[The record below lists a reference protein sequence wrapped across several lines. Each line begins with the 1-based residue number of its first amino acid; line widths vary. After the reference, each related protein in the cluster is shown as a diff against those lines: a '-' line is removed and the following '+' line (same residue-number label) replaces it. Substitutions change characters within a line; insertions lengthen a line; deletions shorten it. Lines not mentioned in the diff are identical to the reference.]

1 MKQLVHTPEGVRDI
15 YGNEYAKKL
24 KIQDK
29 IHHVLKSYG
38 YDDIQ
43 TPNFEFFDIF
53 SKEKGSVSTQ
63 EMFKFFDRD
72 NNTLVLRPDMTPPI
86 SRCVTKYYQDETLPI
101 RLCYLAD
108 TYTNNNSF
116 QGRLKETTQQ
126 GAELLG
132 DETSDSDAEMIAM
145 MIECLLKAGLT
156 DFQIDI
162 GQVEFFNGL
171 VEEAGMDEDT
181 EKHLRELIE
190 IKNFFGVEELV
201 NSSSME
207 QSLKEVFLMLPKL
220 FGSYEQLALAKN
232 LTGNER
238 SLNAIRRLE
247 NIYRLLTYYGLEK
260 YVSFD
265 LGMLG
270 KYKYYTGIIFKA
282 YTYGT
287 GEAIGSGGRYDS
299 LMKHFGKDCPSVGF
313 SICID
318 FLMAA
323 MDRQSIFI
331 ETEKTDAMLV
341 YAPQEQE
348 TAIRL
353 ATHFRKQGMSVQ
365 LTRKRSGHELSEYER
380 MASENLI
387 EKIMC
392 LDASN
397 GIITE
402 KCLADGTES
411 IVSIP
416 EILN

>member
-15 YGNEYAKKL
+15 YGYEYSKKL
-24 KIQDK
+24 KIQDR

-38 YDDIQ
+38 YVDIQ

-53 SKEKGSVSTQ
+53 SKEKGSVSSQ

-86 SRCVTKYYQDETLPI
+86 SRCVTKYYQNEVLPI
-101 RLCYLAD
+101 HLCYLSN
-108 TYTNNNSF
+108 TYINNNSF

-126 GAELLG
+126 GAELIG
-132 DETSDSDAEMIAM
+132 DSTSDADAEMIAM
-145 MIECLLKAGLT
+145 MIECFLNAGLN

-181 EKHLRELIE
+181 EKRLRELIE
-190 IKNFFGVEELV
+190 IKNFFGIEELV
-201 NSSSME
+201 NNCNMSD
-207 QSLKEVFLMLPKL
+207 SLKEVFLKLPKL
-220 FGSYEQLALAKN
+220 FGNYESIASAKS
-232 LTGNER
+232 LTDNER
-238 SLNAIRRLE
+238 SLAAIKRLE
-247 NIYRLLTYYGLEK
+247 NIFRLLKCYGLES

-318 FLMAA
+318 TLMAA
-323 MDRQSIFI
+323 MNRQKICIATDDINAMFI
-331 ETEKTDAMLV
+331 YELKDQSL
-341 YAPQEQE
+341 
-348 TAIRL
+348 AIKL
-353 ATHFRKQGMSVQ
+353 AAHYRASGMSIQVI
-365 LTRKRSGHELSEYER
+365 RKNAEHELCEYER
-380 MASENLI
+380 IANDNRIAKLMYLDTSRNVII
-387 EKIMC
+387 EK
-392 LDASN
+392 N
-397 GIITE
+397 
-402 KCLADGTES
+402 LADNTES
-411 IVSIP
+411 IISVS
-416 EILN
+416 ELV